1 MTPRGLDQRAAA
13 AYTGV
18 SVSDFMKLIA
28 DGFMP
33 KPKMFG
39 SHFLW
44 DRHDIDRYF
53 DAARSQ
59 LLDMSAW
66 RDLPTAASVESPVDA
81 QPKDKP
87 QSYKHWYDMP
97 EGPDRDRRM
106 AKERAQQWARIR
118 KTPLGKWER
127 VALWELCRR
136 RGKLV
141 GADEMRRIGPQ
152 THESLALRGYVSVRR
167 NEGGQIR
174 YWQING
180 AGIEALNGIPEEPP
194 PQFRGV

>member
-1 MTPRGLDQRAAA
+1 MTPRGLDQRAVA

-18 SVSDFMKLIA
+18 SVGVFMKLVA
-28 DGFMP
+28 DGLMPMP
-33 KPKMFG
+33 KLFG
-39 SHFLW
+39 SLFLW

-53 DAARSQ
+53 DARRSQ

-66 RDLPTAASVESPVDA
+66 RELPKAGSAEGPIDA
-81 QPKDKP
+81 PRKDEP
-87 QSYKHWYDMP
+87 ETYKHWYNMP
-97 EGPDRDRRM
+97 AGPDRDRRM
-106 AKERAQQWARIR
+106 AKERDQQRARIR

-141 GADEMRRIGPQ
+141 GADVMRRIGPQ

-174 YWQING
+174 YLQING
-180 AGIEALNGIPEEPP
+180 AGIEALNGLPEEAP
-194 PQFRGV
+194 PQVREV